1 MSGFQGYDQ
10 WKTAGPFD
18 DDIDPIE
25 EGERYL
31 KDNPQPV
38 DREPD
43 RAYQVIELLL
53 EYIKHEV

>member
-10 WKTAGPFD
+10 WKTATPYD

-25 EGERYL
+25 EGERYI
-31 KDNPQPV
+31 KDNPQPE

-43 RAYQVIELLL
+43 RAYSVIELLL
-53 EYIKHEV
+53 EYITNEI